1 MIKQKKVCRGSE
13 LLKILVLVIGLQV
26 VAFCV
31 HLPICLAQTPHVEL
45 SKRMQKECKR
55 QVRLLQ
61 RDGWTVW
68 GNPASLSEAMN
79 DHYRVLEQ
87 AGLGATV
94 VEGRG
99 ASKNQ
104 NVALQKARNNAAV
117 QYAAL
122 RESRVESETNT
133 SIVNK
138 EGAEAETQI
147 RVEQH
152 STSSSEQHIKNMQP
166 TVSLCR
172 TLDDGTF
179 EVRIFF
185 VVKLL
190 END

>member
-1 MIKQKKVCRGSE
+1 
-13 LLKILVLVIGLQV
+13 
-26 VAFCV
+26 
-31 HLPICLAQTPHVEL
+31 LAQTPHVEL

-68 GNPASLSEAMN
+68 GNPVSLSEAMN

>member
-1 MIKQKKVCRGSE
+1 
-13 LLKILVLVIGLQV
+13 
-26 VAFCV
+26 
-31 HLPICLAQTPHVEL
+31 
-45 SKRMQKECKR
+45 MQKECKR
-55 QVRLLQ
+55 QVRILQ